1 MEAGLNLDCYIA
13 FQKSMMEST
22 KESFHKG
29 WSLYYRQA
37 KNGEKLVW
45 LLGDD
50 FIFSLLVEFWEQ
62 MPYYSAL
69 NRNRQVR
76 MLGEDRLA
84 GGKTGSKRW
93 WKEETTRKL
102 ENEGF
107 GGSLRLRWEGGHSV

>member
-50 FIFSLLVEFWEQ
+50 FIFSGV
-62 MPYYSAL
+62 
-69 NRNRQVR
+69 
-76 MLGEDRLA
+76 
-84 GGKTGSKRW
+84 
-93 WKEETTRKL
+93 
-102 ENEGF
+102 
-107 GGSLRLRWEGGHSV
+107 LRADAIL